1 MPIDKVPAVLRLNNL
16 MAVVLR
22 ILRDFTSLIL
32 LAKLLKLQETL
43 NFN

>member
-1 MPIDKVPAVLRLNNL
+1 MPIEKEPAVLRLNNL

-22 ILRDFTSLIL
+22 ILRYFANLIL
-32 LAKLLKLQETL
+32 LAKLLKLQETV